1 GQVSDKVSK
10 LGLLFLGYLLTA
22 LLTFCYLLVETPT
35 HLFLLQAA
43 MGFALALTNP
53 THFSLLSRFSLQTE
67 KQGALWGWADG
78 RDKIATGLAVF
89 VGGVIVSAWSFE
101 ALFIVMGILQLC
113 ATVYIAALFKSEH
126 LL

>member
-1 GQVSDKVSK
+1 
-10 LGLLFLGYLLTA
+10 
-22 LLTFCYLLVETPT
+22 
-35 HLFLLQAA
+35 